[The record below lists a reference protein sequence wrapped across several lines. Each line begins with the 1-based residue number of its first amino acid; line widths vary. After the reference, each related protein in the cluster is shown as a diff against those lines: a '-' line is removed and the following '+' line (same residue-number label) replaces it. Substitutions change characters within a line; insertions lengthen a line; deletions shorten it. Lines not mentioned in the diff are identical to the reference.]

1 MINLQNSILEMS
13 AAIIAFVVA
22 AVLGKFVIP
31 LLNKINFGQTI
42 LEVGPKWHK
51 KKQGTPT
58 MGGIIFIIGILIS
71 FAACMAFYFYKT
83 KANGGGISHLST
95 VKVIAGLAMALC
107 FGFIGFI
114 DDYIKVVKKRNL
126 GLTAKQKL
134 ILQFIVAG
142 AYFLTIFLAGGNTS
156 TFIPFV
162 GSIDL
167 GIFYWIISAIFIVGM
182 INAVNFT
189 DGLDGLNASVTFF
202 VCMFFMIIANI
213 YGLTQSSILASSA
226 AGGCLGFLVWNFYP
240 AKVFMGDMGSL
251 FLGGMVCALAFSIN
265 TPVILI
271 LLGLIYIIEIVSV
284 VIQVSYFKLTH
295 GKRLFKM
302 TPIHHHFEMCGFS
315 EVKIIM
321 IFSLVTII
329 LGALCVLACY
339 FG

>member
-1 MINLQNSILEMS
+1 MINLQNSILEMA

-22 AVLGKFVIP
+22 AVLGNFVIP
-31 LLNKINFGQTI
+31 LLTKINFGQTI

-58 MGGIIFIIGILIS
+58 MGGIIFIIGIVIS

-83 KANGGGISHLST
+83 KSSEIAFSHLSS

-142 AYFLTIFLAGGNTS
+142 AYFLTIFLSGGGTS

-162 GSIDL
+162 GNIDL
-167 GIFYWIISAIFIVGM
+167 GVFYWIIGAIFIVGM

-189 DGLDGLNASVTFF
+189 DGLDGLNSSVTFF
-202 VCMFFMIIANI
+202 VCMFFMIIANF
-213 YGLTQSSILASSA
+213 YGLTQSSILASCA

-251 FLGGMVCALAFSIN
+251 FLGGMVCALAFSLN
-265 TPVILI
+265 MPVILI
-271 LLGLIYIIEIVSV
+271 VLGLVYIIEIVSV

-321 IFSLVTII
+321 IFSFVTLV
-329 LGALCVLACY
+329 LGTLCVLACY